1 MLVNPNDLLTLRL
14 LKSALIKIQV
24 PQNENGRRD
33 DRANIL
39 NPILTVVAACHR
51 CFSSVGD
58 QQTGQ
63 ILSLGSGCDH
73 KAVIEHELLHALGF
87 YHEQSRTDR
96 DDYVDIWLDQVLPG
110 ESTAAHRDVRV
121 FPLQHLAIYIT
132 RPAYYQQN
140 GLPSLKYIGNPS

>member
-1 MLVNPNDLLTLRL
+1 M
-14 LKSALIKIQV
+14 KSALTEIQV
-24 PQNENGRRD
+24 PRNENGRAD
-33 DRANIL
+33 IRAKIPIP
-39 NPILTVVAACHR
+39 NPILTVVVACHR

-58 QQTGQ
+58 QQIGQ

-110 ESTAAHRDVRV
+110 VSVNCMVQFVSVKTA
-121 FPLQHLAIYIT
+121 FCYWE
-132 RPAYYQQN
+132 
-140 GLPSLKYIGNPS
+140 

>member
-1 MLVNPNDLLTLRL
+1 MTLRL
-14 LKSALIKIQV
+14 LKSALTKIQV
-24 PQNENGRRD
+24 PRNENGRAD
-33 DRANIL
+33 VRAKLPFL
-39 NPILTVVAACHR
+39 NPILTVVVACHR

-110 ESTAAHRDVRV
+110 VSFNCMVQFVSVKTT
-121 FPLQHLAIYIT
+121 FCY
-132 RPAYYQQN
+132 
-140 GLPSLKYIGNPS
+140 